1 MHISSQQT
9 DSLMKKKPINDSYN
23 RLNVT
28 FLPAVQFYV
37 APKTSE
43 WRKEIQF
50 HQLPQTVREI

>member
-9 DSLMKKKPINDSYN
+9 DSLMKKKNPINDSHN

-50 HQLPQTVREI
+50 HQLSSVREI